1 MVMLCAS
8 GFFWLLRVARA
19 VWLRVGYRVV
29 GNRIG
34 LLQGINRVLQ
44 VSPRLISGSW
54 LSQRDTQ
61 RVTFGRQG
69 TLS

>member
-1 MVMLCAS
+1 MVTLCAS
-8 GFFWLLRVARA
+8 GFVWLLRVARV

-29 GNRIG
+29 GDRVD
-34 LLQGINRVLQ
+34 LFRGIDRVLQ
-44 VSPRLISGSW
+44 VSPRLISESW